1 MSTTNNGHYFLQGSG
16 EMGERIRAT
25 DWSKTPLGDPENW
38 PKSLQTMVSVVLNNP
53 FGMYIAWG
61 KEYTQIYND
70 GYRPILGNTKHPTAL
85 GISTRETFSE
95 VWHIIGSMFDDVME
109 GNPVGF
115 PDFMLPLDRYGNGYI
130 ENCYFDFAYS
140 PIYMDNG
147 EVGGVLVTV
156 IETTSKKTAED
167 ELKESNSRYLNHI
180 MQAPVAMC
188 IFRGKNHVVEIA
200 NEHMLQL
207 WGTHAENVLD
217 KPIFEGLPEAKD
229 QGLELLIDTVFTTGE
244 KFTANER
251 PVQLPRN
258 GKIETRY
265 INFVY
270 DALKEID
277 GSISGIIAI
286 ALDVTE
292 QVMSRSKIEESQ
304 HKVRAIVENAP
315 FAIAVYVGQ
324 EMIVELANETIINIW
339 GKGNDVIGKSF
350 KDVLPELDN
359 QLVFEQIKNV
369 LDTGKSFHTKNTP
382 LDLVVDGKLGTYY
395 FNYSLTPLYDSND
408 VIYGVMNTGVDL
420 TDLNLA
426 NKKIEE
432 SEENLRSMV
441 LQSPI
446 GICVLDAKT
455 LVSEIVNDSFIEVAG
470 KRHEEIVGK
479 YYWDTFAEVKT
490 YYESALQKVVNEG
503 TSFHINEVEMMLIRH
518 GKEEII
524 YVTFVYAPLK
534 NKEGEVKKVAIW
546 VLDNTPQVVARQKI
560 EEADRRFRNTVK
572 QAPVGITILRG
583 PEYVVEMANEAYL
596 KLVDREESSFIG
608 RPLFDSLPEV
618 KETVIPLLDDVFNTG
633 NPYHGN
639 EVPIPIIR
647 FGKMEVNYFDFLY
660 YPLKEIDGKISGII
674 VTVTE
679 VSEKVEARKIT
690 EQNEERLKI
699 IVEASEL
706 GTWQL
711 NVKTKEL
718 VYSKRYLEIIGGYK
732 EYTDLTHEQLI
743 QHLYVEDL
751 PIRDKAYKEAL
762 ISGNIYYEARV
773 VWIDGSIHW
782 VEAKGKVF
790 YDSENRPEKLLGT
803 ARDITKLKKHQQ
815 ELEESEQKFRLLASS
830 MPQHIWTSDTEG
842 NLNYFNQ
849 SVYDYSGLTPE
860 QIDKDGWIQI
870 VHPDDVEENKK
881 LWMNAIATGQDFLFE
896 HRFRRYDG
904 QYRWQLSRAIPQ
916 IDENG
921 KIQMWVGTSTD
932 IEDQKIFTNELEKQ
946 VQERTKELSLIN
958 DSLEKSEERYHL
970 MVEEIQDYAILYL
983 DQNGIIE
990 NWNFGAQK
998 IKGYKA
1004 QEIIGKSFS
1013 IFYIES
1019 DQTDNLPQK
1028 LLTIAKE
1035 KGRARH
1041 EGWRIRKNGTIF
1053 WANVSITAIH
1063 NKNKELIGFS
1073 KVTHDLT
1080 EMKKADDKLKLNGL
1094 ELQQKN
1100 AELEKMN
1107 KELQSFAYIS
1117 SHDLQEPLR
1126 KIQTFASQIMDKES
1140 QNLSDSGKDKF
1151 KRMQNA
1157 AQRMQALINDLLAY
1171 SKTNI
1176 QEVKFE
1182 NTNLLLIIEEVKE
1195 DLKEELEQ
1203 KNAVIKSNEVCDE
1216 INVAVIPF
1224 QFRQLLYNLL
1234 SNSIKFSRLEIPLEI
1249 KIKCIIA
1256 KGNVLNNSL
1265 LLPEGDYCH
1274 LEISDNGIGFEQEY
1288 GEKIFEVFQR
1298 LHGKNEY
1305 VGTGIGLAIVKK
1317 IVDNHNGII
1326 RARGEHNKGAT
1337 FEIFIPVV

>member
-1 MSTTNNGHYFLQGSG
+1 MSTTNNGQYFLQGSG
-16 EMGERIRAT
+16 EMGERIRAA

-38 PKSLQTMVSVVLNNP
+38 PKSLQTIVSVVLNNP

-95 VWHIIGSMFDDVME
+95 VWHIIGSMFDGVME
-109 GNPVGF
+109 GNPIGF
-115 PDFMLPLDRYGNGYI
+115 PDFMLPLDRNGDGFI

-156 IETTSKKTAED
+156 IETTSKKTAQD

-207 WGTHAENVLD
+207 WGKNAEDVLN
-217 KPIFEGLPEAKD
+217 KPIFEGLPETKD

-244 KFTANER
+244 KFIANER
-251 PVQLPRN
+251 LVQLPRN

-277 GSISGIIAI
+277 GSISGIITI

-292 QVMSRSKIEESQ
+292 QVISRSKIEESQ

-324 EMIVELANETIINIW
+324 DMIVELANETIINIW

-359 QLVFEQIKNV
+359 QLVFEQIKTV
-369 LDTGKSFHTKNTP
+369 LETGKSFHTKNTP

-426 NKKIEE
+426 NK
-432 SEENLRSMV
+432 
-441 LQSPI
+441 
-446 GICVLDAKT
+446 
-455 LVSEIVNDSFIEVAG
+455 
-470 KRHEEIVGK
+470 
-479 YYWDTFAEVKT
+479 
-490 YYESALQKVVNEG
+490 
-503 TSFHINEVEMMLIRH
+503 
-518 GKEEII
+518 
-524 YVTFVYAPLK
+524 
-534 NKEGEVKKVAIW
+534 
-546 VLDNTPQVVARQKI
+546 KI

-647 FGKMEVNYFDFLY
+647 FGKMKVNYFDFLY

-706 GTWQL
+706 GTWEL

-751 PIRDKAYKEAL
+751 PIRDKAYNEAL
-762 ISGNIYYEARV
+762 ISGSIYYEARIL
-773 VWIDGSIHW
+773 WIDGSIHW

-803 ARDITKLKKHQQ
+803 ARDITKLKKQQQ

-870 VHPDDVEENKK
+870 VHPDDVEENRK

-946 VQERTKELSLIN
+946 VKERTKELSLIN

-1004 QEIIGKSFS
+1004 EEIIGKSFS
-1013 IFYIES
+1013 IFYIKS

-1053 WANVSITAIH
+1053 WANVSITAIR

-1080 EMKKADDKLKLNGL
+1080 EMKKADDKLKMNGL

-1100 AELEKMN
+1100 TELEKMN

-1195 DLKEELEQ
+1195 DLKEELQQ

-1234 SNSIKFSRLEIPLEI
+1234 SNSIKFSRSEIPLGI

-1256 KGNVLNNSL
+1256 KGHMLNNSL
-1265 LLPEGDYCH
+1265 LLPERDYCH

-1326 RARGEHNKGAT
+1326 SARGEHNKGAT
-1337 FEIFIPVV
+1337 FEVFIPVV